1 LLSPQ
6 SVDGDVMMKIG
17 QAMEVSSRIL
27 KSNRE
32 LVKFPGS
39 ARNGWREVCVSDD
52 RRFASVFSAS
62 GGGTSY
68 LVVSVFQGEN
78 PKADH
83 RWLCLAMTAS

>member
-27 KSNRE
+27 RSNRE

-39 ARNGWREVCVSDD
+39 ARNERGEVCLSDD
-52 RRFASVFSAS
+52 LRFAAVFSAS
-62 GGGTSY
+62 GGGTSC

-78 PKADH
+78 PQADH
-83 RWLCLAMTAS
+83 HGCAWQ